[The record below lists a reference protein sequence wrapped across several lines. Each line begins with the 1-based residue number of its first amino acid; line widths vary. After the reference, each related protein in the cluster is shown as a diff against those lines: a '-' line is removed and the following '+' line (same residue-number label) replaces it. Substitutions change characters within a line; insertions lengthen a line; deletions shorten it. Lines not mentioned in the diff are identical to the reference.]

1 MAFIPAE
8 NVASVF
14 MEFTGPDDVIMGWT
28 WNFRLKSGVLDGSY
42 LGELGAVLV
51 TWYDTSMK
59 PLQTAGHS
67 LQRIRLR
74 DLTEENSYAVD
85 YSTGLPE
92 TGTRAGNSMPSNT
105 AWCLKLST
113 GFSGR
118 SKRGRIYH
126 FGFAEADVSGNFIDV
141 NYAAS
146 VLSAFR
152 QIPLDLAADD
162 YFEWGVLSRQQDG
175 APLLSGIFYPIG
187 SIVYTDLRVDTQ
199 RKRLPD

>member
-28 WNFRLKSGVLDGSY
+28 WNFRLKAGALDDSY
-42 LGELGAVLV
+42 LGELGAALV
-51 TWYDTSMK
+51 NWYDTNMK
-59 PLQTAGHS
+59 TLQTAGHVLS
-67 LQRIRLR
+67 RIKLR
-74 DLTEENSYAVD
+74 DLTEEDSYAVD
-85 YSTGLPE
+85 YSTGLPIA
-92 TGTRAGNSMPSNT
+92 GTRAGNSMPANT
-105 AWCLKLST
+105 AWCVKLST
-113 GFSGR
+113 GFAGR

-141 NYAAS
+141 SYAAS

-152 QIPLDLAADD
+152 QLPIDLAGDD

-175 APLLSGIFYPIG
+175 APLLSGIFYPIS
-187 SIVYTDLRVDTQ
+187 SIVYTDLRIDTQ